1 MYPIVSFQ
9 YLHQY
14 RNVGNSNL
22 IRYLVSNPNYY
33 FTLNYF
39 GYVFIGKL
47 FEPTLT
53 GHSLNYTDNMILPDV
68 KLPRYIV
75 KLNDP

>member
-9 YLHQY
+9 YLQQY

-22 IRYLVSNPNYY
+22 IRYLVSNPLNNYS
-33 FTLNYF
+33 NYF
-39 GYVFIGKL
+39 GYVFFGKL